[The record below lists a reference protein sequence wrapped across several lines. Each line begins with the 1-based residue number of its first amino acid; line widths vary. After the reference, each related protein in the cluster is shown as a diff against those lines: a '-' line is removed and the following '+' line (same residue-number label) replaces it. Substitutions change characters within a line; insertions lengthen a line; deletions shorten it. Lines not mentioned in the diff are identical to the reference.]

1 MPLILPIELKVTPA
15 VRGLVHSEPPI
26 SPIESQSR
34 RRRNR
39 RSFFLSSVFLYNH
52 YVLLTSLARTA
63 FPSIIKSISK
73 PRELISPGTAE
84 TKFYYDSKRTP
95 VFGCQAP
102 FRSFKNYGRGNS
114 HVGEGEDSFADVIP
128 AGCWEM
134 YGQRIGVKTTCI
146 DVTDQPFVTHGLRT
160 APAMS
165 NRAAT

>member
-26 SPIESQSR
+26 SSVESQSR

-39 RSFFLSSVFLYNH
+39 RSFLLSSVFLYNH

-63 FPSIIKSISK
+63 FPSVIKSISK

-84 TKFYYDSKRTP
+84 TKFYYDSKWTP
-95 VFGCQAP
+95 VLAP
-102 FRSFKNYGRGNS
+102 LVRLSGAIRSFKNYGRGNG

-128 AGCWEM
+128 AGCW
-134 YGQRIGVKTTCI
+134 RCTANASV
-146 DVTDQPFVTHGLRT
+146 LRRRVST
-160 APAMS
+160 LQINPL
-165 NRAAT
+165 